1 MQTIAATGSVAGI
14 YDVLASAV
22 ALIST
27 TRFRLPDF
35 VAGSPELYAYLA
47 AAIDTSGRPFMPPRP
62 SDTFSA
68 VAPESIPAELL
79 GMKYIADP
87 QIAASLGSQYLI
99 VGVSSDL
106 VLWSGPVEV
115 EFSSDT

>member
-1 MQTIAATGSVAGI
+1 VAALSCRRG
-14 YDVLASAV
+14 
-22 ALIST
+22 
-27 TRFRLPDF
+27 RL
-35 VAGSPELYAYLA
+35 
-47 AAIDTSGRPFMPPRP
+47 TQ
-62 SDTFSA
+62 FSA

-99 VGVSSDL
+99 VRVSSDL

-115 EFSSDT
+115 EFSSGTYANQMSVLVSAHQYLVFGLRYSSSVVLVGPFTVPGLPGS